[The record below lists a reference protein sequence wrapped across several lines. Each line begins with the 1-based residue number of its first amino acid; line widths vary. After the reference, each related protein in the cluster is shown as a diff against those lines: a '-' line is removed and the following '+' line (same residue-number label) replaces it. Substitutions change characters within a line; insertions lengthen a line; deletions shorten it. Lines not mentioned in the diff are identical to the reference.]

1 MRCKAPR
8 AGTSHAAIFAMDPEN
23 LSRIALIGLVGACVL
38 AACDRTALPRT
49 GEPSPQATAEARQP
63 PQAQP
68 PATKPARA
76 KLPAPETLA
85 DTFITGQVK
94 AALMTDPGL
103 AGADVSVN
111 TSRGVVS
118 LTGRVKSREQAA
130 IASAHAEG
138 EDGVM
143 RVENTLLVLN
153 E

>member
-1 MRCKAPR
+1 MNQEDPLAAGLFAYIAESSAPQR
-8 AGTSHAAIFAMDPEN
+8 SQFPAPSSDLALA
-23 LSRIALIGLVGACVL
+23 SRITSAIL
-38 AACDRTALPRT
+38 
-49 GEPSPQATAEARQP
+49 S
-63 PQAQP
+63 
-68 PATKPARA
+68 
-76 KLPAPETLA
+76 
-85 DTFITGQVK
+85 
-94 AALMTDPGL
+94 DPGM

-111 TSRGVVS
+111 TNRGVVS

>member
-1 MRCKAPR
+1 MLGFSSMNAEDV
-8 AGTSHAAIFAMDPEN
+8 A
-23 LSRIALIGLVGACVL
+23 RIALLGLVGACVI
-38 AACDRTALPRT
+38 AACDRAPVPRT
-49 GEPSPQATAEARQP
+49 EEPSSHAAVEARQP
-63 PQAQP
+63 PPQAP
-68 PATKPARA
+68 PSAA
-76 KLPAPETLA
+76 KTAAASLPAPETLA
-85 DTFITGQVK
+85 DAFITGQVK

-143 RVENTLLVLN
+143 RVDNPLLILN

>member
-1 MRCKAPR
+1 MRRTRAS
-8 AGTSHAAIFAMDPEN
+8 AGTSHAAIFAMSAEKI
-23 LSRIALIGLVGACVL
+23 SRLALVGLVGACAL
-38 AACDRTALPRT
+38 AACDRAATPRT
-49 GEPSPQATAEARQP
+49 AAATAQEVAKEA
-63 PQAQP
+63 P
-68 PATKPARA
+68 PAAPSITKPTAA

-111 TSRGVVS
+111 TNRGVVS

-130 IASAHAEG
+130 IASAHAQG

-143 RVENTLLVLN
+143 RVENTLLVLA